1 MDVITIMGY
10 VAGACTTSAFLPQ
23 AIKMVKTKETKDI
36 SLGMYSVLT
45 TGVFLWCVY
54 AFINKDWPLT
64 LANAVTLFLAGWI
77 LLLKIRYG

>member
-10 VAGACTTSAFLPQ
+10 VAGVCTTSAFLPQ
-23 AIKMVKTKETKDI
+23 AIKMVKTKQTKDI
-36 SLGMYSVLT
+36 SFGMYAVFS
-45 TGVFLWCVY
+45 TGVLLWCVY
-54 AFINKDWPLT
+54 AFINKDWPLA